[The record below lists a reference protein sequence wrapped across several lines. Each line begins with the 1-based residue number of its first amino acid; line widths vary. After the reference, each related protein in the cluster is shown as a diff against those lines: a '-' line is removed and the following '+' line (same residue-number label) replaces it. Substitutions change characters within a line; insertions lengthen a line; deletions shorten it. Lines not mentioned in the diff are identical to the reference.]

1 MSSDGH
7 VRHIQLQQAPV
18 QKVGPW
24 GGSGGSVYGINDA
37 ELPQRLESVTIYA
50 NDFVQSIAF
59 SYVDKAGQRRTVGPW
74 GGDATKKTWHKVSK
88 F

>member
-1 MSSDGH
+1 
-7 VRHIQLQQAPV
+7 
-18 QKVGPW
+18 
-24 GGSGGSVYGINDA
+24 
-37 ELPQRLESVTIYA
+37 VTIYA